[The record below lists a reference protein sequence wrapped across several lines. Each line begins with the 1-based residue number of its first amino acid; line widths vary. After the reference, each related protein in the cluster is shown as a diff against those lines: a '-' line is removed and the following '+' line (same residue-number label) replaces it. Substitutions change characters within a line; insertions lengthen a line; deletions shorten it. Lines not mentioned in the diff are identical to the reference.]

1 MKQQTKD
8 LILGGAVFS
17 IGMTGI
23 VLIVFIIKIASGV

>member
-8 LILGGAVFS
+8 FILGGAVFT
-17 IGMTGI
+17 IGIGGI